1 MARILNRRGAAA
13 QEVAMRW
20 GIRLVWLVCAL
31 VTLGAGDASAKPT
44 HAPKP
49 GDLDRFE
56 DEATKKKKPEK
67 ADDSNV
73 CGEADGGDSFTDA
86 FLWELGRLSFYST
99 VYGGI
104 GSWVRVHR
112 TSSVEWRNEFPRR
125 TLGEPLIPFLAAEGL
140 YQDTGGDISATSLRT
155 EIGYGPLGF
164 EHRATRFEEQKPEDR
179 MTLTQTHVLYRMSF
193 SRYVGVNLGAGMATL
208 EGNRETSGFSLTT
221 PVQVYPLSFLGAEFR
236 PAWAWIHDNTISDLS
251 LVLVARRSV
260 LSLKAGYRWVS
271 AGSRNL
277 DGPVVGVAVHF

>member
-1 MARILNRRGAAA
+1 
-13 QEVAMRW
+13 MRW
-20 GIRLVWLVCAL
+20 GVQWVSLGSVCLSLV
-31 VTLGAGDASAKPT
+31 AGDVSAKPA

-49 GDLDRFE
+49 GDLDQFE
-56 DEATKKKKPEK
+56 DEATKKEKPEK
-67 ADDSNV
+67 PDDSSERE
-73 CGEADGGDSFTDA
+73 CEDEGGEDSFTDA

-125 TLGEPLIPFLAAEGL
+125 TLGEPLIPFLAVEGL

-164 EHRATRFEEQKPEDR
+164 EHRATRFEEQYPEDR
-179 MTLTQTHVLYRMSF
+179 MTLTQSHVLYRMSF

-208 EGNRETSGFSLTT
+208 EGNREASGFSLTT
-221 PVQVYPLSFLGAEFR
+221 PVQVYPLSSLGAEFR
-236 PAWAWIHDNTISDLS
+236 PAWAWIHGTTLSDLS

-260 LSLKAGYRWVS
+260 LSLRAGYRWVS
-271 AGSRNL
+271 AGSRAL